1 ILTIKDIGPDQ
12 YGTYRCTAVNDNGV
26 HFADIIVK
34 EGESP
39 PHSNSVIL
47 TEGSGFHSDD
57 DGDDDPSD
65 SADSGGTDAE
75 MRKRERS
82 NLASTTTA
90 PIVYHFTTM
99 HFHSGELVPQQ
110 VSSLS
115 GNALIMKPFQL
126 LKKNSNY

>member
-1 ILTIKDIGPDQ
+1 MP
-12 YGTYRCTAVNDNGV
+12 TAVV
-26 HFADIIVK
+26 
-34 EGESP
+34 
-39 PHSNSVIL
+39 
-47 TEGSGFHSDD
+47 GSGFHSDD

-115 GNALIMKPFQL
+115 DGARSCTSVATIVLLIAQMNVFVQCL
-126 LKKNSNY
+126 IY